1 MIQTQTLLKVADN
14 SGAAIVKCIGMLGK
28 NRSATVG
35 RVISVSIKKLAESGN
50 AITSVKG
57 AAVSTSGGSPTALL
71 KQGDVYRALV
81 VRTKKPVMRPD
92 GRRVSFGDNAA
103 VLLNR
108 DFTPVGTRIR
118 GPIAE
123 ELKAAGGGTAWAK
136 ILALAQR
143 VI

>member
-1 MIQTQTLLKVADN
+1 MIQTQTLLNVADN

-35 RVISVSIKKLAESGN
+35 RVISVSIKKLAESGH
-50 AITSVKG
+50 AITSIKG
-57 AAVSTSGGSPTALL
+57 AAASAPGGATMTLL

-92 GRRVSFGDNAA
+92 GRRVSFGDNAV

-108 DFTPVGTRIR
+108 DFTPVGTRIK
-118 GPIAE
+118 GPVAE
-123 ELKAAGGGTAWAK
+123 ELKAVGGSVAWSK
-136 ILALAQR
+136 VLALAQY